1 MVRASNLAEA
11 AAEAEDLPEP
21 RDIVGENEEI
31 PIEEIFDEAFMQA
44 NTDFETFD
52 EMVAA
57 SPSEAESAATLE
69 LVPDGSWDSF
79 VEETT
84 TFADEEE
91 MVFAARDHWVETQL
105 GL

>member
-1 MVRASNLAEA
+1 MVRASDLAEA
-11 AAEAEDLPEP
+11 AAQADDLPNP
-21 RDIVGENEEI
+21 RDIVGEHEEI
-31 PIEEIFDEAFMQA
+31 PVTDIFDETFMQA

-57 SPSEAESAATLE
+57 SPSEADSAADLE
-69 LVPDGSWDSF
+69 LVPDGSWDDF
-79 VEETT
+79 VAETT
-84 TFADEEE
+84 VFADEEE